1 MLDDSEMMRDLFA
14 CFALVGIV
22 SRGETT
28 NQYEMARDAYKI
40 ADAMMQERVEKP

>member
-1 MLDDSEMMRDLFA
+1 MLSDDELMRDLFA

-28 NQYEMARDAYKI
+28 DQYEMAIDAYKI
-40 ADAMMQERVEKP
+40 ADAMILQRAG